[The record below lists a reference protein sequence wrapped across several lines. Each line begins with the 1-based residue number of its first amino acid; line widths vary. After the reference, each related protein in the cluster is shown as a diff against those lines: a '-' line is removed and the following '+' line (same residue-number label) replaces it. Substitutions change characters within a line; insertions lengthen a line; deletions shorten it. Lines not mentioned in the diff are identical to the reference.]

1 MGRGRLVR
9 AAAGLLIL
17 GITLGAAVASA
28 THTGIEDTPRPPI
41 IVAQL
46 ASVGAAENA
55 VGTLIV
61 RRLDGRVDNLRGK
74 GSLPLYEGDEC
85 RTEKASRA
93 YIKLADGTQVA
104 MNEETTFVIRSR
116 TERAKGVTRIF
127 KMLGGEMW
135 MKTQGPKSIEVETP
149 VATAAIKGTEFNLQ
163 VTPDGKI
170 LLTVIEGLVEFGTP
184 FGTCPIP
191 AYEQVKFDVD
201 VEPLGTTTV
210 RGRTDPI
217 AIYRLV
223 RLKNAPQ
230 TAPA

>member
-1 MGRGRLVR
+1 MGRGRRVR
-9 AAAGLLIL
+9 AAAGFMTVVLAFS
-17 GITLGAAVASA
+17 AAVASA

-41 IVAQL
+41 VIAQL
-46 ASVGAAENA
+46 TTVGTAENA

-61 RRLDGRVDNLRGK
+61 RRVDGRVDHLRGK

-85 RTEKASRA
+85 RTEKASKA

-104 MNEETTFVIRSR
+104 MNEDTTFVIRSR

-127 KMLGGEMW
+127 KMIGGEMW
-135 MKTQGPKSIEVETP
+135 MKTQGAKAIEVETP

-163 VTPDGKI
+163 VTTDGKI

-191 AYEQVKFDVD
+191 ASSQSVGE
-201 VEPLGTTTV
+201 
-210 RGRTDPI
+210 RGKRCTRPARIADP
-217 AIYRLV
+217 AV
-223 RLKNAPQ
+223 VTSWTSGVVTP
-230 TAPA
+230 

>member
-1 MGRGRLVR
+1 MGRGRRVR
-9 AAAGLLIL
+9 AAAGFMTVVLAFS
-17 GITLGAAVASA
+17 AAVASA

-41 IVAQL
+41 VIAQL
-46 ASVGAAENA
+46 TTVGTAENA

-61 RRLDGRVDNLRGK
+61 RRVDGRVDHLRGK

-85 RTEKASRA
+85 RTEKASKA

-104 MNEETTFVIRSR
+104 MNEDTTFVIRSR

-127 KMLGGEMW
+127 KMIGGEMW
-135 MKTQGPKSIEVETP
+135 MKTQGPKAIEVETP

-163 VTPDGKI
+163 VTTDGKI

-191 AYEQVKFDVD
+191 ASSQSVGE
-201 VEPLGTTTV
+201 
-210 RGRTDPI
+210 RGKRCTRPARIADP
-217 AIYRLV
+217 AV
-223 RLKNAPQ
+223 VTSWTSGVVTP
-230 TAPA
+230 